1 MRPFAV
7 LARGVGGFL
16 GSSCEDLPGM
26 GGTLPCPAEAV
37 PDPPPPPPGGAVPPA
52 VSRRML
58 RAGSAGPGAAAA
70 ERRRWVRGY
79 GAGGGA
85 RSGARGGGWDGVRAG
100 EGSAWLCRSRR
111 RSVRP
116 LVLGE
121 GRACAAPRGEGK
133 WWSLGWG
140 GRASGKF
147 KSAAPRAVL
156 GWERSRA
163 ESPPSFL
170 PGGRSAAGLKKPR
183 SPFPDPRNVGSAVGD
198 DGMRGDPRALT
209 LPEPCGGAG
218 RDAVCREHSLQGFG
232 HSTQSLGHSPALQ
245 LPVVQR
251 AQGVR
256 FCLSTTG

>member
-1 MRPFAV
+1 MP
-7 LARGVGGFL
+7 RGGG
-16 GSSCEDLPGM
+16 PG
-26 GGTLPCPAEAV
+26 P
-37 PDPPPPPPGGAVPPA
+37 PPPPPPGGDVPPA

-140 GRASGKF
+140 GGGRAGSSNPRPHARVWAGSG
-147 KSAAPRAVL
+147 AV
-156 GWERSRA
+156 R
-163 ESPPSFL
+163 SPPSFL
-170 PGGRSAAGLKKPR
+170 PGGRSAAGLQKPR
-183 SPFPDPRNVGSAVGD
+183 SPFPDP
-198 DGMRGDPRALT
+198 DGAARL
-209 LPEPCGGAG
+209 
-218 RDAVCREHSLQGFG
+218 V
-232 HSTQSLGHSPALQ
+232 
-245 LPVVQR
+245 
-251 AQGVR
+251 
-256 FCLSTTG
+256 TTGCGVTRGR

>member
-1 MRPFAV
+1 MP
-7 LARGVGGFL
+7 RGGG
-16 GSSCEDLPGM
+16 PG
-26 GGTLPCPAEAV
+26 P
-37 PDPPPPPPGGAVPPA
+37 PPPPPPGGDVPPA

-140 GRASGKF
+140 GGGRAGSSNPRPHARVWAGSGAVRRALRPSCRVGAARPAS
-147 KSAAPRAVL
+147 KSPAAPFPTLMGQR
-156 GWERSRA
+156 GW
-163 ESPPSFL
+163 
-170 PGGRSAAGLKKPR
+170 
-183 SPFPDPRNVGSAVGD
+183 
-198 DGMRGDPRALT
+198 
-209 LPEPCGGAG
+209 
-218 RDAVCREHSLQGFG
+218 
-232 HSTQSLGHSPALQ
+232 
-245 LPVVQR
+245 
-251 AQGVR
+251 
-256 FCLSTTG
+256 

>member
-1 MRPFAV
+1 MP
-7 LARGVGGFL
+7 RGGG
-16 GSSCEDLPGM
+16 PG
-26 GGTLPCPAEAV
+26 P
-37 PDPPPPPPGGAVPPA
+37 PPPPPPGGDVPPA

-140 GRASGKF
+140 GEGEREVQIRGPTRGSG
-147 KSAAPRAVL
+147 L
-156 GWERSRA
+156 GA
-163 ESPPSFL
+163 
-170 PGGRSAAGLKKPR
+170 
-183 SPFPDPRNVGSAVGD
+183 
-198 DGMRGDPRALT
+198 
-209 LPEPCGGAG
+209 EPCGALRPSCRVGAA
-218 RDAVCREHSLQGFG
+218 RPASK
-232 HSTQSLGHSPALQ
+232 SPAAPFPTLMG
-245 LPVVQR
+245 QR
-251 AQGVR
+251 GW
-256 FCLSTTG
+256 

>member
-1 MRPFAV
+1 MP
-7 LARGVGGFL
+7 RGGG
-16 GSSCEDLPGM
+16 PG
-26 GGTLPCPAEAV
+26 P
-37 PDPPPPPPGGAVPPA
+37 PPPPPPGVAVPPA

-147 KSAAPRAVL
+147 KSAAPRAGL

-163 ESPPSFL
+163 EPSVL
-170 PGGRSAAGLKKPR
+170 PAGWAQRGRPQKAPQPLSR
-183 SPFPDPRNVGSAVGD
+183 
-198 DGMRGDPRALT
+198 
-209 LPEPCGGAG
+209 
-218 RDAVCREHSLQGFG
+218 
-232 HSTQSLGHSPALQ
+232 PA
-245 LPVVQR
+245 
-251 AQGVR
+251 
-256 FCLSTTG
+256 

>member
-1 MRPFAV
+1 M
-7 LARGVGGFL
+7 
-16 GSSCEDLPGM
+16 
-26 GGTLPCPAEAV
+26 
-37 PDPPPPPPGGAVPPA
+37 
-52 VSRRML
+52 
-58 RAGSAGPGAAAA
+58 
-70 ERRRWVRGY
+70 
-79 GAGGGA
+79 
-85 RSGARGGGWDGVRAG
+85 RAG

-147 KSAAPRAVL
+147 KSAAPRAGL
-156 GWERSRA
+156 GWERSRT

-198 DGMRGDPRALT
+198 NGMRGDPRALT